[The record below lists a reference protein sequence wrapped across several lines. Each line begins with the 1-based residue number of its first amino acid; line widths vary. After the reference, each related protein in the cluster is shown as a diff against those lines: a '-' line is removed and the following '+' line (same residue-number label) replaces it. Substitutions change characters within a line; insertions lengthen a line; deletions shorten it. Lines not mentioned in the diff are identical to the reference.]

1 VNPGSLHRSLP
12 SAVAGPAVR
21 DPAAAEGR
29 AAGGTAAPGRA
40 EPLGPS
46 GGGTVVVVLSDIH
59 AASRLWGYGRF
70 VFGRSALRRQPGVRF
85 AKILGSGFDG
95 GFGLKPSASRQ
106 GLLCLFEDAS
116 QASDFLH
123 ASPLVQAYRDHARE
137 YLEVRLR
144 PFSCRGSWDGVHFEP
159 GVAPPTHGPIAGLT
173 RASIRPSLA
182 RQFWSKA
189 PPAER
194 SLADAQGCLL
204 AAGLGEAPLLRQAT
218 FTVWDS
224 LGSMDGYARTG
235 AHMDAIRASREGN
248 FFSESMFVRF
258 VPEGLRGTWKGR
270 TYA

>member
-1 VNPGSLHRSLP
+1 MNPGSLHRSLP
-12 SAVAGPAVR
+12 PAVAGAAVR
-21 DPAAAEGR
+21 DSERAGATEAGGTLAQPSAVIPAAA
-29 AAGGTAAPGRA
+29 
-40 EPLGPS
+40 S
-46 GGGTVVVVLSDIH
+46 NGTVVVVLADVR
-59 AASRLWGYGRF
+59 AASRWWGYGRF
-70 VFGRSALRRQPGVRF
+70 VFGRAALRRQPGVRF

-106 GLLCLFEDAS
+106 GLLCLFDDPGQASAFLDAS
-116 QASDFLH
+116 A
-123 ASPLVQAYRDHARE
+123 LVQAYRDHARE

-144 PFSCRGSWDGVHFEP
+144 PYSCRGSWDGVRFEP
-159 GVAPPTHGPIAGLT
+159 GVPPPLHGPIAGLT

-194 SLADAQGCLL
+194 SLAAAHGCLL

-224 LGSMDGYARTG
+224 LASMDGYARTG
-235 AHMDAIRASREGN
+235 AHMEAIRAARDGN
-248 FFSESMFVRF
+248 YFSESMFVRF

-270 TYA
+270 SYA

>member
-1 VNPGSLHRSLP
+1 VNPGSLHRSP
-12 SAVAGPAVR
+12 PPAVAGAAVR
-21 DPAAAEGR
+21 DSGQAGVTDAGDTLAQPVAATPAEASR
-29 AAGGTAAPGRA
+29 C
-40 EPLGPS
+40 
-46 GGGTVVVVLSDIH
+46 TVVVVLADVR
-59 AASRLWGYGRF
+59 AASRLWGYSRF
-70 VFGRSALRRQPGVRF
+70 VFGRAALCRQPGVRF

-106 GLLCLFEDAS
+106 GLLCLFADPEPAHAFLEAS
-116 QASDFLH
+116 T
-123 ASPLVQAYRDHARE
+123 LVQAYRDHARE
-137 YLEVRLR
+137 YLEVRLQ
-144 PFSCRGSWDGVHFEP
+144 PFSCRGSWDGVRFEP
-159 GVAPPTHGPIAGLT
+159 GVPAPAHGPIAGLT

-194 SLADAQGCLL
+194 SLASARGCLL

-224 LGSMDGYARTG
+224 LASMDGYARTG
-235 AHMDAIRASREGN
+235 AHMEAIRASREGN
-248 FFSESMFVRF
+248 YFSESMFVRF